1 VVVEI
6 SYNIQAAVDNK
17 HNLVVATHTINRNDL
32 NALGAIALE
41 AKNLEVETLT
51 VLVDKGYHTVEKLR
65 NAKQQYHHY
74 CRTSYSR
81 S

>member
-1 VVVEI
+1 LAGVVVEI

-41 AKNLEVETLT
+41 AKENFQNTNCY
-51 VLVDKGYHTVEKLR
+51 DKGYHNGEKFTCLPPLV
-65 NAKQQYHHY
+65 
-74 CRTSYSR
+74 SYLYTMANR
-81 S
+81 

>member
-32 NALGAIALE
+32 NALGAIAGS
-41 AKNLEVETLT
+41 KRKLEVETLT
-51 VLVDKGYHTVEKLR
+51 VLGGMGYHNGRER
-65 NAKQQYHHY
+65 NAKTIISSLLSHILL
-74 CRTSYSR
+74 RKS
-81 S
+81 

>member
-32 NALGAIALE
+32 NALERL
-41 AKNLEVETLT
+41 LW
-51 VLVDKGYHTVEKLR
+51 
-65 NAKQQYHHY
+65 KQKK
-74 CRTSYSR
+74 T
-81 S
+81 